1 MGNDRVDAV
10 TGAFGF
16 TGRYVAYELL
26 GRGRQVR
33 ALVRDPGP
41 ETVLAGAVV
50 TCPLDF
56 DDPGGL
62 VESLQGVDTLY
73 NTYWVRFDRGGASHV
88 GAVVDTE
95 VLLGAA
101 KRAGVRRVVHVSAS
115 GADRHSPL
123 SYHRGKG
130 WVEEA
135 VRDSGLSHAI
145 VRPTLLFG
153 EGDVLVNNIAWFLRR
168 LPVFLV
174 PGDGR
179 YRVRPVYVGD
189 LARLMVDLGS
199 VDGNLEV
206 RVVGPETFTFS
217 GLVEKVG
224 ESVGSRAR
232 VLSCPPA
239 LVLGAAW
246 LMGKALRDVVLT
258 REEALGLMDGLLW
271 TEGAPAGRTRF
282 SEWLEGNG
290 SRLGLE
296 YANELRLHYWGTLPH

>member
-1 MGNDRVDAV
+1 MGEDRVDAV

-26 GRGRQVR
+26 DRGRQVR
-33 ALVRDPGP
+33 ALVRDPGEESP
-41 ETVLAGAVV
+41 LAGPVEP
-50 TCPLDF
+50 CPLDF
-56 DDPGGL
+56 DDPRGL

-73 NTYWVRFDRGGASHV
+73 NTYWVRFDRGGTSHV

-101 KRAGVRRVVHVSAS
+101 KRAGVRRVVHVSIS
-115 GADRHSPL
+115 GAERRSTL
-123 SYHRGKG
+123 SYYRGKG
-130 WVEEA
+130 WAEEA
-135 VRDSGLSHAI
+135 VRNSGLSHAI

-153 EGDVLVNNIAWFLRR
+153 GGDVLVNNIAWFLRR

-174 PGDGR
+174 PGDGL

-189 LARLMVDLGS
+189 LARLMVDLGI

-232 VLSCPPA
+232 VFSCPPFLA
-239 LVLGAAW
+239 LGASW
-246 LMGKALRDVVLT
+246 VLGKALRDVVLT

-290 SRLGLE
+290 SGLGLE
-296 YANELRLHYWGTLPH
+296 YANELRRHY